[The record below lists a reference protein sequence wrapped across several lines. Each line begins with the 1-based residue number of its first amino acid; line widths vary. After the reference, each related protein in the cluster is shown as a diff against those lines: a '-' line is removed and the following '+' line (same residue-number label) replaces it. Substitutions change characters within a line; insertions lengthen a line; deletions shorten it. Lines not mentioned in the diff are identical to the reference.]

1 MDFKQAVS
9 EKGGGIDEKR
19 MEDFLDCVRRVDYGG
34 IFVLCN
40 RIGNGGVERYDKR
53 PVPVWDWLGKR
64 RRRRQIQIH
73 ETFSGV
79 TEIDMELAAGM
90 VEFVEGDG
98 GEIRVDT
105 ENLSRRLGFK
115 CYMDGNEL
123 KLTSKKRFSGVNN
136 IGRGKITV
144 QIPRDLVFEE
154 VSLSMG
160 AGNLTVGQICCK
172 ELSVEIGAG
181 EVNIDK
187 FQADDAEFECGA
199 GSITAR
205 GDVKSSADIHC
216 GVGSI
221 VYTAS
226 GREEEYN
233 YDIQC
238 GVGEVVC
245 GDDTYSGLG
254 KDRHID
260 NNADKDISIEGGVGS
275 VIIDFDADRSR

>member
-1 MDFKQAVS
+1 MRRGWKIFWIVCGASIMVGFLFCAIALAMGVS
-9 EKGGGIDEKR
+9 RDMINDRFPYGIGWVREDEGDAAK
-19 MEDFLDCVRRVDYGG
+19 E
-34 IFVLCN
+34 
-40 RIGNGGVERYDKR
+40 
-53 PVPVWDWLGKR
+53 
-64 RRRRQIQIH
+64 IH